1 MNSKY
6 LPIQDKILFWDGRN
20 IGLRGDYNGVLLLDT
35 ILQTPVVHTDDIVK
49 VELLLN
55 EAVLLLYSLNDL
67 KATGLENTT
76 DAINELIA
84 KITIAQAC
92 KKKGIKAKK
101 VNLQFISSSARARL
115 YLREFFSLYH
125 VFEQFKLLFVERIIA
140 KHINVPFSLE
150 LCATFL
156 T

>member
-6 LPIQDKILFWDGRN
+6 FPVQDKILFWDGRN

-35 ILQTPVVHTDDIVK
+35 ILQTAVVHTDDIVK

-67 KATGLENTT
+67 KETGLENTT

-84 KITIAQAC
+84 KITIAQAS

-101 VNLQFISSSARARL
+101 VIENN
-115 YLREFFSLYH
+115 Y
-125 VFEQFKLLFVERIIA
+125 
-140 KHINVPFSLE
+140 N
-150 LCATFL
+150 
-156 T
+156 